1 MVRHNNRL
9 PSNLPQLQNL
19 VKRDPQSYK
28 DEFVQQ
34 HRHFQSTLEVFR
46 LKPDQYNKN
55 LDDLV
60 MFLAQVSH
68 CYPVLLESY
77 PQQLMDILQS
87 HHTVLDSNMRMSFCR
102 ALILLRNKGLLT
114 PTSLLSLFFSLLRC
128 QDKGL
133 RRFLKNHIVSDIFNT
148 NVKHKDA
155 RLNAALQNFMF
166 GMLKDSNAKA
176 AKMSVDIMIEL
187 YKKNT
192 WNDAKSVNV
201 IATALFSK
209 VTKVMVAALKFF
221 VGTDPT
227 EKNSDESDS
236 DDEEV
241 SAREII
247 KSNKVNKKSRKRG
260 KQLKKAKQVL
270 GSKKKKNA
278 APSFNFS
285 ALHLIHDPQG
295 IAEKL
300 FQRLEKTNERFE
312 VKLMTLDV
320 ISRLI
325 GLHQLFLFN
334 YYPYIQRF
342 MQPHQREVTRI
353 LQFAAQSAHELVP
366 PDIIEPVLKTL
377 VNNFVTE
384 RNSSDVIA
392 VGLNAMREICIRCPL
407 SMPAYLLQDLVLYRN
422 YRERSVAMAARSL
435 ISLFRVANPDLLKK
449 RDRGRPTEASLELK
463 VKQYG
468 EVDAKDYIPG
478 AEVLLKE
485 EGEGKEGDE
494 GDGSDDSE
502 WEDVTHS
509 SDGEE
514 EVEGS
519 DEEEEAGSEEKEE
532 GSSEE
537 EGGEEGDSE
546 VEESEGEDENG
557 EDNGGCAE
565 VEVGEGGY
573 EGRTEVVVK
582 KSGKKK
588 GKASTKED
596 VDEQKDKVVEASA
609 ISVSRILSDADF
621 KRIEVARLKK
631 EMTVAR
637 KGKKRS
643 RTSVEMED
651 AKTLQ
656 KNRAE
661 LVSLGD
667 IENIF
672 KKKRHD
678 KEARLETVRKGQE
691 DRVKFGFQDRRQN
704 PFSSKTNQEK
714 RKNKNFMM
722 VKHKVFKKQKR
733 SFRDKQAALRNHLLK
748 QCRMK

>member
-1 MVRHNNRL
+1 MVKRNNNRL

-19 VKRDPQSYK
+19 VKRDPLSYK
-28 DEFVQQ
+28 DEFLQQ
-34 HRHFQSTLEVFR
+34 YRHFQSTLEVFR
-46 LKPDQYNKN
+46 LKPDQFNKN
-55 LDDLV
+55 LDELV

-68 CYPVLLESY
+68 CYPVLLETY
-77 PQQLMDILQS
+77 PQQLMDILES

-102 ALILLRNKGLLT
+102 ALILLRNKGLLK
-114 PTSLLSLFFSLLRC
+114 PTALLSLFFSLLRC
-128 QDKGL
+128 QDKSL
-133 RRFLKNHIVSDIFNT
+133 RKFLKNHIVSDIFNT

-209 VTKVMVAALKFF
+209 VTKVVVAALKFF
-221 VGTDPT
+221 LGSDPT

-236 DDEEV
+236 DEEEV
-241 SAREII
+241 TAKEIM
-247 KSNKVNKKSRKRG
+247 KANKVNKKSRKRG

-270 GSKKKKNA
+270 SNKKKKNS
-278 APSFNFS
+278 APAFNFS

-295 IAEKL
+295 LAERL
-300 FQRLEKTNERFE
+300 FQQLEKKNERFE
-312 VKLMTLDV
+312 VKLMTLDI

-407 SMPAYLLQDLVLYRN
+407 AMPAYLLQDLVMYRN

-435 ISLFRVANPDLLKK
+435 VSLFRIANPDLLKK

-468 EVDAKDYIPG
+468 EIDAKDYIPG
-478 AEVLLKE
+478 AEVLLE
-485 EGEGKEGDE
+485 EGADGGGGGD
-494 GDGSDDSE
+494 DGSDDSE
-502 WEDVTHS
+502 WEDVSHS
-509 SDGEE
+509 SDE
-514 EVEGS
+514 EVEGEGKS
-519 DEEEEAGSEEKEE
+519 DEEGVE
-532 GSSEE
+532 SSEE
-537 EGGEEGDSE
+537 GEEG
-546 VEESEGEDENG
+546 ESDEEGESSGTDE
-557 EDNGGCAE
+557 E
-565 VEVGEGGY
+565 
-573 EGRTEVVVK
+573 
-582 KSGKKK
+582 
-588 GKASTKED
+588 ED
-596 VDEQKDKVVEASA
+596 VDEKSEAKKKKEEGGGGGKGKTNSKGEDSKDKVEEAAA
-609 ISVSRILSDADF
+609 ISVSRILSDEDF

-643 RTSVEMED
+643 RSSVETED
-651 AKTLQ
+651 AKTLPN
-656 KNRAE
+656 NRAE

-691 DRVKFGFQDRRQN
+691 DRMKFGFQDRRQN
-704 PFSSKTNQEK
+704 PFSSKTNREK
-714 RKNKNFMM
+714 KKNKNFMM

-733 SFRDKQAALRNHLLK
+733 SFRDKQASLRNHLLK